1 MNKYRLEF
9 DNGLSRVIYSRESS
23 FLKLKF
29 MINEEGLRSIATIPQ
44 WDISEDLQV
53 RKDGLYENAHLVEY
67 TNPVKESTDKP
78 S

>member
-67 TNPVKESTDKP
+67 TSPVKESIDKQN
-78 S
+78 